1 MTRAVQK
8 AGELFLFQPGL
19 WERYGGYAES
29 GIPALDTIADIV
41 GGLTGAYAQI
51 YMADQLLGPALAA
64 VGRIPQV
71 AKAGQTA
78 GKAIS
83 KLPTL
88 AQKFAMR
95 APYAALKGATV
106 ETMRQALYPDEYKPG
121 AAGIARG
128 ALMWAGGS
136 IGNTLVEAAMQ
147 KAGIVLHPAL
157 EAFVEEI
164 GENVGSTIA
173 VAPFVEDK
181 QQLLMELG
189 PDILAEGL
197 YEAVGRLI
205 AGGPVDYESARIYV
219 EMKQDLQ
226 EYTANKHVNPE
237 KADAAYKRFW
247 KRINDVFSPVVEAT
261 ETPKVPKGQI
271 PEQQELGRTLESVP
285 RPAEELPATPSVDMD
300 EQRRPEGRLFPDASW
315 RSVDVDEVLRNT
327 QLVARPQMDIYFRA
341 EPDGELRQ
349 YGLIP
354 LTKDPHVATNY
365 GLGGRTID
373 DLEHERLV
381 RSGRV
386 DEAKSRVKAYIP
398 QVQKTLDLTTD
409 KGFEVLSTLDSTG
422 NEDAEAILRPG
433 TKMYWWINTQ
443 SRFQPV
449 WRDIIVPQLEKL
461 GYDSIKYTDAPDTGE
476 VLAVFRRN
484 QLQPIDEGSF
494 DFRLNKLYN
503 ESSIVAGKQV
513 ARNLDYAVLQPVV
526 EDSDIGAIIRR
537 RRESGTSDETIE
549 LIPFKTLEDAIAAYA
564 QELERLNVKDE
575 RGVWINS
582 REAGKQPSVIMPIE
596 EFLAKGAAGAQA
608 QTAQQPTQ
616 GAQQPRPA
624 EELPATPSVFPESQ
638 VKVTVYHGSPTDDIE
653 RFITDPEKLGTS
665 TGARDARLGA
675 FFSESPD
682 IATIAAWSFDI
693 KNVFDETRKPTL
705 YEAEINLR
713 HPLNISKISKE
724 ELDELERFFPGIKD
738 VVKNADDEYE
748 VVEFIANK
756 TGDPVDL
763 SRMMNFHDYAV
774 SKGITDEN
782 VIHTMWRERSGLV
795 PEWKSYNDSLL
806 NAYAESKRA
815 FPAQDILKRLGYD
828 GIIVNTIQDSG
839 DILGKA
845 KQYIVFDP
853 ENIAIKRK
861 RNLITGEITE
871 LLPPGE
877 ATVNN
882 SETSAQPV
890 AEIRQRAE
898 GVSEVWIWPKET
910 GQAQQ
915 MVAQA
920 VPQGKAAAELEKRA
934 KTIDFSLKE
943 SDDLTLI
950 VVPNAEGQPEIVG
963 AWWRSPVEGVEV
975 FVPNIPE
982 PTDEIRAML
991 RSQPSYYAAHF
1002 AVVRD
1007 LFGEPI
1013 VRPWRVATTQ
1023 YQRFT
1028 KEYERI
1034 LYDIFKPFAKKPQAR
1049 KRITFMLEGE
1059 LPLEGPESVA
1069 AMRMR
1074 KEFYG
1079 ENPESAL
1086 FKQFGINPDQFH
1098 HKYSPWIRQ
1107 AGDIES
1113 AFAGGLPQEYE
1124 FFARMHRSGELDPRE
1139 TDALNIALAYLRQ
1152 GAKEKFFNPVI
1163 ERVKPLVD
1171 EMHPDR
1177 RFIYEQWVNTILG
1190 RPALQERLAN
1200 EAIRKVAN
1208 LVLKPFGRE
1217 LKGRPAQA
1225 ASSFLADL
1233 SYQGTMA
1240 WTLSAPLKNLT
1251 QQSLTIGYLD
1261 KKPGQGLKY
1270 WAKAR
1275 VAKHTK
1281 TGKELLKYCWVVQ
1294 DRQYLEGLDA
1304 QYQFMQK
1311 VMGTSRKYGFFLF
1324 RQADIDNVTNAYLG
1338 GTLQALD
1345 EGKSLAEA
1353 VEYGNQVAASTQFLM
1368 GIDSPILFKS
1378 PLGRMVGIYASWPVN
1393 FMRLLWEQ
1401 GSSVQKHRIASTIV
1415 SMIGVAYLM
1424 EKLTGLSFKSTRPE
1438 EVVKDF
1444 LPVKLIT
1451 GETSSPPVNAASSA
1465 IRWLLG
1471 AASNADPEFIEAA
1484 KNEFIKNMKSFIP
1497 GHNAYAAAVRF
1508 IEDAV
1513 NDWKRYD
1520 ERGRLMYEITPG
1532 EAIRDLIG
1540 TTVES
1545 EQRQK
1550 QHQEIERMKKRYS
1563 ELRAKAID
1571 AYLDGDIETYR
1582 EAQAQLRQ
1590 EFRTMVT
1597 LADIQRE
1604 RQLRQQTSLERHATG
1619 LPQTIR
1625 QMMGLDTAGIGSA
1638 GGLSSFRLGNVMPR
1652 SRLSSLG
1659 IRSAMPRSRLVTQ
1672 PRGTSSASG
1681 LGSFRLGS
1689 VMPRSRLVTQTRVS
1703 SMMGR

>member
-1 MTRAVQK
+1 M
-8 AGELFLFQPGL
+8 
-19 WERYGGYAES
+19 
-29 GIPALDTIADIV
+29 
-41 GGLTGAYAQI
+41 
-51 YMADQLLGPALAA
+51 
-64 VGRIPQV
+64 
-71 AKAGQTA
+71 
-78 GKAIS
+78 
-83 KLPTL
+83 
-88 AQKFAMR
+88 
-95 APYAALKGATV
+95 
-106 ETMRQALYPDEYKPG
+106 
-121 AAGIARG
+121 
-128 ALMWAGGS
+128 
-136 IGNTLVEAAMQ
+136 
-147 KAGIVLHPAL
+147 
-157 EAFVEEI
+157 
-164 GENVGSTIA
+164 
-173 VAPFVEDK
+173 
-181 QQLLMELG
+181 
-189 PDILAEGL
+189 
-197 YEAVGRLI
+197 
-205 AGGPVDYESARIYV
+205 
-219 EMKQDLQ
+219 
-226 EYTANKHVNPE
+226 
-237 KADAAYKRFW
+237 
-247 KRINDVFSPVVEAT
+247 
-261 ETPKVPKGQI
+261 
-271 PEQQELGRTLESVP
+271 SV
-285 RPAEELPATPSVDMD
+285 
-300 EQRRPEGRLFPDASW
+300 
-315 RSVDVDEVLRNT
+315 
-327 QLVARPQMDIYFRA
+327 
-341 EPDGELRQ
+341 
-349 YGLIP
+349 
-354 LTKDPHVATNY
+354 
-365 GLGGRTID
+365 
-373 DLEHERLV
+373 
-381 RSGRV
+381 
-386 DEAKSRVKAYIP
+386 
-398 QVQKTLDLTTD
+398 
-409 KGFEVLSTLDSTG
+409 
-422 NEDAEAILRPG
+422 
-433 TKMYWWINTQ
+433 
-443 SRFQPV
+443 
-449 WRDIIVPQLEKL
+449 
-461 GYDSIKYTDAPDTGE
+461 
-476 VLAVFRRN
+476 
-484 QLQPIDEGSF
+484 
-494 DFRLNKLYN
+494 
-503 ESSIVAGKQV
+503 
-513 ARNLDYAVLQPVV
+513 
-526 EDSDIGAIIRR
+526 
-537 RRESGTSDETIE
+537 
-549 LIPFKTLEDAIAAYA
+549 
-564 QELERLNVKDE
+564 
-575 RGVWINS
+575 
-582 REAGKQPSVIMPIE
+582 E
-596 EFLAKGAAGAQA
+596 EFLAKGVAGAQA
-608 QTAQQPTQ
+608 QTTQQPTQ

-763 SRMMNFHDYAV
+763 RRMMNFHDYAV

-782 VIHTMWRERSGLV
+782 VIQTMWRERSGLV
-795 PEWKSYNDSLL
+795 PEWQSYNDSLF
-806 NAYAESKRA
+806 NAYVESKRA

-861 RNLITGEITE
+861 RNLITDEIAE

-882 SETSAQPV
+882 SEASAQPV

-920 VPQGKAAAELEKRA
+920 VPQGEAAAELEKRA
-934 KTIDFSLKE
+934 KTIDFSLEE

-950 VVPNAEGQPEIVG
+950 VAPNAEGQSEIVG
-963 AWWRSPVEGVEV
+963 AWWRSPIEGVKM

-982 PTDEIRAML
+982 PTDEVRAML

-1013 VRPWRVATTQ
+1013 VRPWRVATAQ
-1023 YQRFT
+1023 YERFM

-1049 KRITFMLEGE
+1049 KRITFTLEGE
-1059 LPLEGPESVA
+1059 LPLEGPEGIA

-1098 HKYSPWIRQ
+1098 HKYSPRIRQ

-1113 AFAGGLPQEYE
+1113 AFAGGLPREYE

-1225 ASSFLADL
+1225 ASSFLTDL

-1251 QQSLTIGYLD
+1251 QQALTIGYLD
-1261 KKPGQGLKY
+1261 KKPGQGLEY

-1368 GIDSPILFKS
+1368 GIDSPMLFKS

-1393 FMRLLWEQ
+1393 FMRLLWEH
-1401 GSSVQKHRIASTIV
+1401 GSSAQKHKIASTIV

-1550 QHQEIERMKKRYS
+1550 QHREIERTKKRYS

-1571 AYLDGDIETYR
+1571 AYLAGDIETYR

-1638 GGLSSFRLGNVMPR
+1638 SGLGSFRLGSAMPR

-1659 IRSAMPRSRLVTQ
+1659 FRSAMPRSRLVTQ
-1672 PRGTSSASG
+1672 TRGTSSASG

-1689 VMPRSRLVTQTRVS
+1689 AMPRSRLVTQTRVS